1 VTIWDL
7 YVGTLTKEF
16 ASEIRALHAG
26 SNDPWRGNA
35 GKVPLR
41 EAGFPQGGHFATGI
55 DRFVFDD
62 EDGSLA
68 FADTVGSDLENPQYV
83 ALHPTRPVLYAAE
96 WRRPSR
102 LDSFVIRADGTF
114 EAHGRVD
121 TFGEMAVAAAVH
133 PSGGVAYVAHWG
145 DGTLTAVEL
154 DDAGLAV
161 AAEAVVAGDPA
172 GLATRAHH
180 HQVVVTPDGRAVLV
194 TDVGG
199 DELLV
204 FAAAADGRLDPA
216 PVARVAFPEGSGPR
230 HVEFHPSGR
239 YVYVL
244 GEWDSRLHILAA
256 DDGIP
261 TEIVASVTT
270 TPPGYEGANKTSEI
284 HMHPSG
290 ATMYVGNR
298 NSDCVTVFAV
308 DDRGGVEPVEHHST
322 LGNGP
327 ASVRVVPSGRHLI
340 VGNVYSGSLV
350 VFAIDGE
357 GRLGLVGEPVEA
369 RAPRSLVLHPRGA

>member
-1 VTIWDL
+1 VTVWDL

-16 ASEIRALHAG
+16 ATEIRALHAG

-41 EAGFPQGGHFATGI
+41 EEGFPQGGHFATGI

-62 EDGSLA
+62 GDGSLRP
-68 FADTVGSDLENPQYV
+68 ADTVGGDLVNPQYV
-83 ALHPTRPVLYAAE
+83 VLHPTRPVLYAAE

-102 LDSFVIRADGTF
+102 LDSFVIHDDGTF
-114 EAHGRVD
+114 EARGVVD

-133 PSGGVAYVAHWG
+133 PSGAVAYVAHWG

-154 DDAGLAV
+154 DDDGMPV
-161 AAEAVVAGDPA
+161 SAEAVVAGDPA

-216 PVARVAFPEGSGPR
+216 PAARITFPEGSGPR

-239 YVYVL
+239 FVYVL

-256 DDGIP
+256 DGGVP
-261 TEIVASVTT
+261 TGIVASVTT
-270 TPPGYEGANKTSEI
+270 TPPGYDGTNKTSEI

-308 DDRGGVEPVEHHST
+308 GDDGGVEPVEHHST
-322 LGNGP
+322 FGNGP
-327 ASVRVVPSGRHLI
+327 ASVRVVPSGRHLL

-350 VFAIDGE
+350 VFAIDDA
-357 GRLGLVGEPVEA
+357 GRLHPLGEPIEA
-369 RAPRSLVLHPRGA
+369 RAPRSFVLHPRGA